1 VELAINYLALGEN
14 ETAINVLASALENNP
29 TDPTVLFEL
38 ARAHIRNGNR
48 ERAYEYY
55 QRCLEADPDNVP
67 CLSWLGGLQLSDSNY
82 VLAITNLERAIELGS
97 TDPDDFLELGRAHA
111 AQGRC
116 DLGIPYL
123 QQGYQLV
130 TQNENY
136 EKQSSFANALQTCGV
151 QITGQPAPQ
160 ATEAGEA
167 EEAASGEADL
177 EATPAP

>member
-1 VELAINYLALGEN
+1 M
-14 ETAINVLASALENNP
+14 
-29 TDPTVLFEL
+29 
-38 ARAHIRNGNR
+38 
-48 ERAYEYY
+48 
-55 QRCLEADPDNVP
+55 P

-97 TDPDDFLELGRAHA
+97 TDPDDFLELGARTRRKGA
-111 AQGRC
+111 ATWASPTCSKGTSQ
-116 DLGIPYL
+116 
-123 QQGYQLV
+123 